1 MPIRDVFL
9 PEFDFEMPNTRKTLE
24 RYPEEKGG
32 WKPHPKSMTM
42 GRLAGHLAELPSWMT
57 VTLQRESVDIAP
69 ADGPQFEAK
78 VATTRADLLAFFD
91 KHVAEAR
98 AALAAASDE
107 QMMSNWSLLAGGK
120 TLMTMPRMAAL
131 RTFIMSHSVH
141 HRAQLGVYLR
151 LNDIAVPSIYGPS
164 ADEGGMMAGS

>member
-9 PEFDFEMPNTRKTLE
+9 PEFDFEMANTRKTLE
-24 RYPEEKGG
+24 RFPEDKAA
-32 WKPHPKSMTM
+32 WKPHDKSMTM

-57 VTLQRESVDIAP
+57 MTLQSESVDIAP
-69 ADGPQFEAK
+69 TSGPPFQPK

-91 KHVAEAR
+91 KNIGDAR
-98 AALAAASDE
+98 AALAATTDE
-107 QMMSNWSLLAGGK
+107 QMMANWSLKAGGK

-131 RTFIMSHSVH
+131 RTFVLSHSIH

-151 LNDIAVPSIYGPS
+151 LNDIPVPSLYGPS
-164 ADEGGMMAGS
+164 ADEGGMMAGA